1 MCSFY
6 LLKII
11 EVTQGPTEE
20 HLLVKWAPCLNIVII
35 IIIIIIVI
43 IIDSVSTFCSQIQ
56 FPALGFN
63 FVHSVSTFRTQFQP
77 SALIF
82 SFLHSVSTFCIQPQL
97 SSVGLWF

>member
-6 LLKII
+6 LLKVI

-35 IIIIIIVI
+35 IIIIIII
-43 IIDSVSTFCSQIQ
+43 ISIIDSVSTFCSQIQ

-63 FVHSVSTFRTQFQP
+63 FVHSVSTFRTQF
-77 SALIF
+77 
-82 SFLHSVSTFCIQPQL
+82 
-97 SSVGLWF
+97 